1 MVGKYYLE
9 KLMLIQLSIRN
20 IILIES
26 CDIILK
32 SGLCVLSGETGAGK
46 SILLD
51 SLGLVLGARADG
63 SLIRSGEVQGSV
75 SAEFD
80 ISNNIEAKQ
89 IIAELDLEKSD
100 TLIIR
105 RSITSDGKSRALVN
119 DQVVTV
125 AALKKIAE
133 TLVELHGQ
141 HDQKT
146 LQDAVLHRAMLSDY
160 AKLSDIQKTVA
171 EDYKKWCE
179 CKNAIAELMAEVER
193 ATREQEYLRHMRG
206 ELKVLN
212 PQLGEEDILTTNRA
226 NMMQSEKMFDVLNEA
241 ISELNSG
248 KGVLSALR
256 NSQRTLTR
264 SALTATAEAFAP
276 IIEGLEKASIEA
288 EEALYALEKIG
299 QEAQFDPRK
308 LEEMEERLFALKAA
322 GRKYNLP
329 VDELAVLRDEVDEK
343 LAIIDSQEQK
353 FKILK
358 AEESK
363 AKEEFKNHAKTLS
376 EQRRKAAAKLESAIE
391 KELAPLKMDGTRF
404 RVRIDSLDEENWG
417 AHGIDYVQFECAT
430 NVTKGAKDIIYSSLG
445 KIASGGELSRFMLA
459 MKVAL
464 SSTNSVPT
472 IIFDEIDT
480 GTGGAVA
487 DAIGRRLAELGKNSQ
502 VLVVTHL
509 PQVAARGSQHL
520 LIQKQQ
526 KNKKIVTLV
535 TELSGEE
542 RQEELARMLAG
553 EIITTEARKA
563 AQKLLEHAA

>member
-1 MVGKYYLE
+1 
-9 KLMLIQLSIRN
+9 MLIQLSIRN

-26 CDIILK
+26 CDISLK
-32 SGLCVLSGETGAGK
+32 YGLCVLSGETGAGK

-51 SLGLVLGARADG
+51 SLGLVLGARADS
-63 SLIRSGEVQGSV
+63 SLIRSGEAQGSV
-75 SAEFD
+75 SVEFD
-80 ISNNIEAKQ
+80 ISKNIAAQQ
-89 IIAELDLEKSD
+89 IVSELDLEKSD
-100 TLIIR
+100 TIIIR
-105 RSITSDGKSRALVN
+105 RSITSDGKSRALIN
-119 DQVVTV
+119 DQLVTV

-146 LQDAVLHRAMLSDY
+146 LQDAVLHRSMLSDY
-160 AKLSDIQKTVA
+160 AKLADLQKIVA
-171 EDYKKWCE
+171 ENYKKWCE
-179 CKNAIAELMAEVER
+179 SKNAIAELMAEVER
-193 ATREQEYLRHMRG
+193 ATREQEYLCHMRG
-206 ELKVLN
+206 ELKILN
-212 PQLGEEDILTTNRA
+212 PQLGEEDILTTARA

-241 ISELNSG
+241 IGELSHG

-264 SALTATAEAFAP
+264 SPLTSTSEVFAP
-276 IIEGLEKASIEA
+276 IIEGLEKAAIEA

-299 QEAQFDPRK
+299 EQARFDPRK
-308 LEEMEERLFALKAA
+308 MEEMEERLFALKAA

-329 VDELAVLRDEVDEK
+329 VDELAILRDEVDEK

-353 FKILK
+353 LKVLKTAENEAKADFYNQAKI
-358 AEESK
+358 
-363 AKEEFKNHAKTLS
+363 LS
-376 EQRRKAAAKLESAIE
+376 EQRKKAATKLEAAIE
-391 KELAPLKMDGTRF
+391 KELVPLKMEGTRF
-404 RVRIDSLDEENWG
+404 RVRIDALDEVNFG

-430 NVTKGAKDIIYSSLG
+430 NVTKGAKDVVYSSLG

-487 DAIGRRLAELGKNSQ
+487 DAIGKRLAELGKTSQ

-520 LIQKQQ
+520 LIKKQE
-526 KNKKIVTLV
+526 KNKKIVTQV
-535 TELSGEE
+535 TELLGEQ

-553 EIITTEARKA
+553 ETITPEARKA
-563 AQKLLEHAA
+563 AQKLLEQAA

>member
-1 MVGKYYLE
+1 
-9 KLMLIQLSIRN
+9 MLTQLSIRN

-26 CDIILK
+26 CDISLK

-51 SLGLVLGARADG
+51 SLGLVLGARADSG
-63 SLIRSGEVQGSV
+63 LIRSGEAQGSV

-80 ISNNIEAKQ
+80 ISGNMEAGL
-89 IIAELDLEKSD
+89 ILAELELEPAD

-105 RSITSDGKSRALVN
+105 RAITADGKSRALIN
-119 DQVVTV
+119 DQPVTV
-125 AALKKIAE
+125 TALRKIAE

-146 LQDAVLHRAMLSDY
+146 LQDAVLHRAMLTDY
-160 AKLSDIQKTVA
+160 AKLADIQKIVA
-171 EDYKKWCE
+171 ANYQIWVSR
-179 CKNAIAELMAEVER
+179 KNAIAELLAEVER

-206 ELKVLN
+206 ELKALN
-212 PQLGEEDILTTNRA
+212 PQAGEEEALTTARIA
-226 NMMQSEKMFDVLNEA
+226 MMQSEKMFDVLNEA
-241 ISELNSG
+241 IGELNHG
-248 KGVLSALR
+248 KGVIGSLR
-256 NSQRTLTR
+256 GAQRTLTR
-264 SALTATAEAFAP
+264 SALTSSSETFAP
-276 IIEGLEKASIEA
+276 IIEGLEKAAIEA

-299 QEAQFDPRK
+299 QEAEFDPRK

-329 VDELAVLRDEVDEK
+329 VDELVNLRDQVEEK
-343 LAIIDSQEQK
+343 LAVIDSQEHK
-353 FKILK
+353 LASLK
-358 AEESK
+358 QGENE
-363 AKEEFKNHAKTLS
+363 AKEEFLKSARELSAK
-376 EQRRKAAAKLESAIE
+376 RKKAAGVLEAAIE
-391 KELAPLKMDGTRF
+391 KELAPLKMEGTRF
-404 RVRIDSLDEENWG
+404 RVRMDTLSEAEWNPS
-417 AHGIDYVQFECAT
+417 GIDYVQFECAT
-430 NVTKGAKDIIYSSLG
+430 NVTKEAKDIIYSSLG

-464 SSTNSVPT
+464 SSVGSVPT

-487 DAIGRRLAELGKNSQ
+487 DAIGKRLAELGKTSQ

-520 LIQKQQ
+520 LIKKQE
-526 KNKKIVTLV
+526 KNRKIVTQV
-535 TELSGEE
+535 TELAGEQRE
-542 RQEELARMLAG
+542 EELARMLAG

-563 AQKLLEHAA
+563 AQKLLEHAV

>member
-1 MVGKYYLE
+1 
-9 KLMLIQLSIRN
+9 MLIQLSIRN

-26 CDIILK
+26 CDIALK

-51 SLGLVLGARADG
+51 SLGLVLGARADI
-63 SLIRSGEVQGSV
+63 SLIRSGEAQGAV

-80 ISNNIEAKQ
+80 ITRNIAAKN
-89 IIAELDLEKSD
+89 ILAELDLEPAD

-105 RSITSDGKSRALVN
+105 RSLTSDGKTRALIN
-119 DQVVTV
+119 DQSVT
-125 AALKKIAE
+125 ASALKRIGE

-146 LQDAVLHRAMLSDY
+146 LQDAILHRAMLTDY
-160 AKLSDIQKTVA
+160 AKLIDVQKTVA
-171 EDYKKWCE
+171 EHYHKWNE
-179 CKNAIAELMAEVER
+179 SKNAIAGLLKEVEM
-193 ATREQEYLRHMRG
+193 AMREQEYLRHMRG

-212 PQLGEEDILTTNRA
+212 PQFGEEDTLTTARA
-226 NMMQSEKMFDVLNEA
+226 GMMQSEKMFEVLNEA
-241 ISELNSG
+241 IGELNNG
-248 KGVLSALR
+248 KGVVSAL
-256 NSQRTLTR
+256 NNAQRTLTR
-264 SALTATAEAFAP
+264 SPLTANSEAFAG
-276 IIEGLEKASIEA
+276 IIEGLEKAVIEA

-299 QEAQFDPRK
+299 QEARFDPRK

-329 VDELAVLRDEVDEK
+329 VDELANLKDQVDEK
-343 LAIIDSQEQK
+343 LSIIDSQEQK
-353 FKILK
+353 LKTLK
-358 AEESK
+358 AAENEAK
-363 AKEEFKNHAKTLS
+363 AEFLNYARKLS

-391 KELAPLKMDGTRF
+391 KELTPLKMEGTRF
-404 RVRIDSLDEENWG
+404 RVRIDNLEETSWG

-430 NVTKGAKDIIYSSLG
+430 NVSKGAKDIIYSSLG

-464 SSTNSVPT
+464 SSVGSVPT

-487 DAIGRRLAELGKNSQ
+487 DAIGKRLAELGKTSQ

-526 KNKKIVTLV
+526 KNKKIVTNV

-553 EIITTEARKA
+553 ETITTEARKA
-563 AQKLLEHAA
+563 AQKLLEQAA

>member
-1 MVGKYYLE
+1 
-9 KLMLIQLSIRN
+9 MLIQLSIRN

-26 CDIILK
+26 CDISLK

-51 SLGLVLGARADG
+51 SLGLILGARADAG
-63 SLIRSGEVQGSV
+63 LIRSGETQGSV

-80 ISNNIEAKQ
+80 ISSNLGAQKILS
-89 IIAELDLEKSD
+89 ELGLERSD

-105 RSITSDGKSRALVN
+105 RSLAADGKTRALIN
-119 DQVVTV
+119 DQSVTV
-125 AALKKIAE
+125 SALKKLAE

-146 LQDAVLHRAMLSDY
+146 LQDAILHRTMITDY
-160 AKLSDIQKTVA
+160 AKLADVQKLVA
-171 EDYKKWCE
+171 EKYQEWNS
-179 CKNAIAELMAEVER
+179 CKNKIAALMQEVEQ

-212 PQLGEEDILTTNRA
+212 PQLGEEDMLTTNRA
-226 NMMQSEKMFDVLNEA
+226 NMMQSEKMFEVLNEA
-241 ISELNSG
+241 ISELNAG

-264 SALTATAEAFAP
+264 CPLTANSEAFAP
-276 IIEGLEKASIEA
+276 IIEGLEKAAIEA
-288 EEALYALEKIG
+288 EEAIYALEKIG
-299 QEAQFDPRK
+299 QEAEFNPRT
-308 LEEMEERLFALKAA
+308 LEDMEERLFALKAA

-329 VDELAVLRDEVDEK
+329 VDELANLKDQVDEK
-343 LAIIDSQEQK
+343 LAIIDSQEHK
-353 FKILK
+353 LKTLKNAEKEAK
-358 AEESK
+358 AEFLEQ
-363 AKEEFKNHAKTLS
+363 AKSLS
-376 EQRRKAAAKLESAIE
+376 QQRQKSAIILETSIE
-391 KELAPLKMDGTRF
+391 KELAPLKMEGTRF
-404 RVRIDSLDEENWG
+404 RVRIDTLEETNWG

-430 NVTKGAKDIIYSSLG
+430 NVTKGATDITYSSLG

-464 SSTNSVPT
+464 SSTNNIPT

-487 DAIGRRLAELGKNSQ
+487 DAIGKRLAVLGKTSQ

-509 PQVAARGSQHL
+509 PQVAVRGNQHL
-520 LIQKQQ
+520 LIKKQEQ
-526 KNKKIVTLV
+526 NKKIITFV
-535 TELSGEE
+535 TELLGEQRE
-542 RQEELARMLAG
+542 EELARMLAG
-553 EIITTEARKA
+553 EIITPEARKA
-563 AQKLLEHAA
+563 AQKLMEQAT

>member
-1 MVGKYYLE
+1 
-9 KLMLIQLSIRN
+9 MLVQLSIRN

-26 CDIILK
+26 CDICLK

-51 SLGLVLGARADG
+51 SLGLVLGARADS
-63 SLIRSGEVQGSV
+63 SLIRSGETSGSV

-80 ISNNIEAKQ
+80 ITKNNAAKQ
-89 IIAELDLEKSD
+89 ILAELDLEPSD

-105 RSITSDGKSRALVN
+105 RSLTADGKTRALIN
-119 DQVVTV
+119 DQSVTV
-125 AALKKIAE
+125 TALKKMAE
-133 TLVELHGQ
+133 VLVELHGQ

-146 LQDAVLHRAMLSDY
+146 LQDAVLHRAMLTDY
-160 AKLSDIQKTVA
+160 AKLTDLQKTVA
-171 EDYKKWCE
+171 EHYQKWNE
-179 CKNAIAELMAEVER
+179 RKNSIATLLEEVER

-206 ELKVLN
+206 ELKSLN
-212 PQLGEEDILTTNRA
+212 PQIGEEDTLTTARA
-226 NMMQSEKMFDVLNEA
+226 GMMQSEKMFDVLNEA
-241 ISELNSG
+241 IGELGHG
-248 KGVLSALR
+248 KGVVSAL
-256 NSQRTLTR
+256 NNAQRTLTR
-264 SALTATAEAFAP
+264 SPLTATSEVFAP
-276 IIEGLEKASIEA
+276 VIEGLEKAAIEA

-329 VDELAVLRDEVDEK
+329 VDELANLKDQVEEK

-353 FKILK
+353 LKTLK
-358 AEESK
+358 AAEDE
-363 AKEEFKNHAKTLS
+363 AKTEFLNHAQKLS
-376 EQRRKAAAKLESAIE
+376 EQRKKSAVKLENSIE
-391 KELAPLKMDGTRF
+391 KELTPLKMEGTRF
-404 RVRIDSLDEENWG
+404 RVRIDALDETNWG

-430 NVTKGAKDIIYSSLG
+430 NVTKSAKDIVYSSLG

-464 SSTNSVPT
+464 SSVGSVPT

-487 DAIGRRLAELGKNSQ
+487 DAIGKRLAELGKTSQ

-509 PQVAARGSQHL
+509 PQVAARGNQHL
-520 LIQKQQ
+520 LIKKQE
-526 KNKKIVTLV
+526 KNKKIVTQV
-535 TELSGEE
+535 TELLGEQ

-553 EIITTEARKA
+553 ETITTEARKA
-563 AQKLLEHAA
+563 AQKLLEQAA

>member
-1 MVGKYYLE
+1 
-9 KLMLIQLSIRN
+9 MLVQLSIRN

-26 CDIILK
+26 CDISLK

-51 SLGLVLGARADG
+51 SLGLVLGARADS

-75 SAEFD
+75 SVEFD
-80 ISNNIEAKQ
+80 ISKDIAAQQ
-89 IIAELDLEKSD
+89 IVSELDLEKSD

-105 RSITSDGKSRALVN
+105 RSITSDGKSRALIN
-119 DQVVTV
+119 DQLVTV

-160 AKLSDIQKTVA
+160 AKLADIQKIVA
-171 EDYKKWCE
+171 ENYKKWCE
-179 CKNAIAELMAEVER
+179 RKDAIAELMAEVER

-206 ELKVLN
+206 ELKILN
-212 PQLGEEDILTTNRA
+212 PQLGEEDILTTARA

-241 ISELNSG
+241 IGELSHG

-264 SALTATAEAFAP
+264 SPLTSTSEVFVP
-276 IIEGLEKASIEA
+276 IIEGLEKAAIEA
-288 EEALYALEKIG
+288 EEALYALEKVG
-299 QEAQFDPRK
+299 EQARFDPRK
-308 LEEMEERLFALKAA
+308 MEEMEERLFALKAA

-353 FKILK
+353 LK
-358 AEESK
+358 ALK
-363 AKEEFKNHAKTLS
+363 AAENEAKTEFYNQAKILS
-376 EQRRKAAAKLESAIE
+376 EQRKKAAIKLEVAIE
-391 KELAPLKMDGTRF
+391 KELTPLKMDGTRF
-404 RVRIDSLDEENWG
+404 RVRIDALDEANYG
-417 AHGIDYVQFECAT
+417 VYGIDYVQFECAT
-430 NVTKGAKDIIYSSLG
+430 NVTKGAKDVVYSSLG

-487 DAIGRRLAELGKNSQ
+487 DAIGKRLAELGKNSQ

-520 LIQKQQ
+520 LIKKQE
-526 KNKKIVTLV
+526 KNKKIITQV
-535 TELSGEE
+535 TELSGEQ

-553 EIITTEARKA
+553 ETITPEARKA
-563 AQKLLEHAA
+563 AQKLLEQAA